1 MVYLDTSMQAKA
13 AELATALD
21 ESLNNRTI
29 QVRVVVMMASECID
43 DSTTARWAEVDAFPG
58 RVGGVTDLR
67 PSRLQVCTEVLEY
80 LRSGALG
87 DCKEHGESYR
97 AECHKLYPY
106 TLAFMPP
113 GYEENTK
120 IANGDVSTETEELA
134 NEM

>member
-1 MVYLDTSMQAKA
+1 MNSNYLNSVIFSSFK
-13 AELATALD
+13 
-21 ESLNNRTI
+21 I
-29 QVRVVVMMASECID
+29 
-43 DSTTARWAEVDAFPG
+43 
-58 RVGGVTDLR
+58 
-67 PSRLQVCTEVLEY
+67 CTEVLEN
-80 LRSGALG
+80 LQSSVLG
-87 DCKEHGESYR
+87 NCKERAESYR

>member
-1 MVYLDTSMQAKA
+1 MARQKGMRKDDSSTLSKA
-13 AELATALD
+13 VELATALD
-21 ESLNNRTI
+21 ESLDNRSI
-29 QVRVVVMMASECID
+29 QI
-43 DSTTARWAEVDAFPG
+43 
-58 RVGGVTDLR
+58 
-67 PSRLQVCTEVLEY
+67 CTEVLEN
-80 LRSGALG
+80 LRSGYLS
-87 DCKEHGESYR
+87 DSKECAESYR

>member
-1 MVYLDTSMQAKA
+1 MK
-13 AELATALD
+13 
-21 ESLNNRTI
+21 
-29 QVRVVVMMASECID
+29 RVVISFLSFSSPFQI
-43 DSTTARWAEVDAFPG
+43 
-58 RVGGVTDLR
+58 
-67 PSRLQVCTEVLEY
+67 CTEVLECI
-80 LRSGALG
+80 RSGALG
-87 DCKEHGESYR
+87 DCKEHVEAYR